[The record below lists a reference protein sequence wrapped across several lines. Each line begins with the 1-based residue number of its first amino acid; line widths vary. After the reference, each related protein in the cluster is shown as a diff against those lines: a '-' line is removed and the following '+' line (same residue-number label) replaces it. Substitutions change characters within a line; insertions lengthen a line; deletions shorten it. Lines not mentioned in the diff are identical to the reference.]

1 MNVTLTRTS
10 LRYLLRHPWQ
20 ASLALAGI
28 ALGVAV
34 VVAIDIAQHSAALSF
49 AQSTRAVAGNATH
62 QIVGGPQGLSDA
74 LFVKLSL
81 AGLKADLTPV
91 IDAPV
96 ALAGRAPESLRLL
109 GIDPVSARPFA
120 AAWQGR
126 GGMQGPLN
134 FRALMSEP
142 GAGLIAG
149 STGDRLDIQPG
160 SSLGIVAAQ
169 VEYSI
174 DVVGTV
180 RATNGA
186 LKGYLIV
193 DIATAQ
199 EILKRDGRLDRIDVR
214 VTDPAT
220 ETALREQ
227 LPPGAELLV
236 TGTRIQSIQN
246 MTRAF
251 NTNLTALSLLSLL
264 VGMFLIYNTQTFL
277 VVQRRQQFGILRAL
291 GVDKQALAGG
301 ILIEALVL
309 GFIGTCI
316 GLALGAGMAHVLLGF
331 VSQTV
336 NDLYYPLQSDQPL
349 FSAPRLLRG
358 MALGIGATLVAAI
371 APALEA
377 AHVSPRIAMMRSTL
391 EHKVGH
397 LLGYVTVAGVAAIA
411 AGVGILA
418 LPGKSVVWGFAGLF
432 VLILGA
438 ALLTPKLTL
447 VILELSKLWAARQ
460 FGTLG
465 TLATRAVG
473 ASLSRTG
480 VAIAALMLAVATTVG
495 VGLMIGSFR
504 DAVDDWLHTILR
516 ADMYVA
522 ETSLTTERTL
532 TTEFMAALN
541 AMPEIDMVSSARRIR
556 IESAR
561 GIDNV
566 TAFQLNARA
575 REGFNFK
582 QWAGAALWTAFETR
596 PTVIISEPYAYHHQ
610 LGVGDHVTLRSD
622 RGERAFEILGVYVD
636 YATEQGVIA
645 MSRRTFE
652 RYWTDR
658 ALSGIGIYGMPG
670 VSTQTLRSTIERVAR
685 NLDHGLDIRANRELR
700 EASLAIFDRTF
711 AITGVLRTLAATIAF
726 IGIFG
731 ALMALQLE
739 RISEFGLYR
748 ALGLT
753 PGQIRRLVI
762 AETGIMG
769 VIAGLV
775 ALPVGIVMAFVLIY
789 VINER
794 SFGWT
799 MALTLSPGTLLLGL
813 LLALSAALL
822 AGIYPAQRMAGTPPA
837 VALRT
842 E

>member
-291 GVDKQALAGG
+291 GVDKQALAGA

-349 FSAPRLLRG
+349 FSAPRLVARHGPGHRRDVSRG
-358 MALGIGATLVAAI
+358 Y
-371 APALEA
+371 
-377 AHVSPRIAMMRSTL
+377 R
-391 EHKVGH
+391 
-397 LLGYVTVAGVAAIA
+397 
-411 AGVGILA
+411 
-418 LPGKSVVWGFAGLF
+418 
-432 VLILGA
+432 
-438 ALLTPKLTL
+438 
-447 VILELSKLWAARQ
+447 
-460 FGTLG
+460 
-465 TLATRAVG
+465 
-473 ASLSRTG
+473 
-480 VAIAALMLAVATTVG
+480 
-495 VGLMIGSFR
+495 
-504 DAVDDWLHTILR
+504 
-516 ADMYVA
+516 
-522 ETSLTTERTL
+522 
-532 TTEFMAALN
+532 
-541 AMPEIDMVSSARRIR
+541 
-556 IESAR
+556 
-561 GIDNV
+561 
-566 TAFQLNARA
+566 
-575 REGFNFK
+575 
-582 QWAGAALWTAFETR
+582 AGAGSR
-596 PTVIISEPYAYHHQ
+596 PC
-610 LGVGDHVTLRSD
+610 
-622 RGERAFEILGVYVD
+622 
-636 YATEQGVIA
+636 
-645 MSRRTFE
+645 
-652 RYWTDR
+652 
-658 ALSGIGIYGMPG
+658 
-670 VSTQTLRSTIERVAR
+670 
-685 NLDHGLDIRANRELR
+685 
-700 EASLAIFDRTF
+700 
-711 AITGVLRTLAATIAF
+711 
-726 IGIFG
+726 
-731 ALMALQLE
+731 
-739 RISEFGLYR
+739 
-748 ALGLT
+748 
-753 PGQIRRLVI
+753 
-762 AETGIMG
+762 
-769 VIAGLV
+769 IAG
-775 ALPVGIVMAFVLIY
+775 G
-789 VINER
+789 
-794 SFGWT
+794 
-799 MALTLSPGTLLLGL
+799 SP
-813 LLALSAALL
+813 
-822 AGIYPAQRMAGTPPA
+822 
-837 VALRT
+837 
-842 E
+842 